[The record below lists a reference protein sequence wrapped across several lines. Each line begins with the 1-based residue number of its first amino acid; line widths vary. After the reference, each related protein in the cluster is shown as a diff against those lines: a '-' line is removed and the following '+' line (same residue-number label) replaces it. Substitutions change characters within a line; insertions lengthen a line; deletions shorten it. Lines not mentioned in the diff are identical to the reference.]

1 MSISLCSEMLTN
13 VVQSNLLK
21 LNSYCYENGDSA
33 MIEAV
38 LLEIIYLLLFCLVVE
53 TIIVFALIILV
64 IILSK

>member
-1 MSISLCSEMLTN
+1 
-13 VVQSNLLK
+13 
-21 LNSYCYENGDSA
+21 

-38 LLEIIYLLLFCLVVE
+38 LLEIIYLFLFGLGVE

>member
-1 MSISLCSEMLTN
+1 
-13 VVQSNLLK
+13 
-21 LNSYCYENGDSA
+21 

-38 LLEIIYLLLFCLVVE
+38 LLERIYLLSFGLIAE